1 MYIKT
6 TDLKQRNATQLEF
19 YSTDQAGELALTSD
33 VPPYQKLILPKDHK
47 ASLVIEAAA
56 SWSDRAPSIPIGEYA
71 LAVYNFAIVK
81 LLQLQMAVPWA
92 EGVDQDCGGTGLYR
106 DGIQLRY
113 VGSVTEEEKRRIFRV
128 LSDFRP
134 MLDLVDAPLAN
145 RLRPIFFYNGKMR
158 VEYEREHSEDCTF
171 SIVWDRYAPAFDRL
185 EWELS
190 HLKLWSDLRVFQP
203 NHDEDDDGEY

>member
-1 MYIKT
+1 MYIKK
-6 TDLKQRNATQLEF
+6 TDLDLRNATQLEF
-19 YSTDQAGELALTSD
+19 YSTNQAGELSFVDNL
-33 VPPYQKLILPKDHK
+33 PPYQKLVLPKGHK

-56 SWSDRAPSIPIGEYA
+56 SWSDREPAIPIGDYA
-71 LAVYNFAIVK
+71 LAVWNFAVVK
-81 LLQLQMAVPWA
+81 LLHLQMAVPWG

-128 LSDFRP
+128 LGDFSP
-134 MLDLVDAPLAN
+134 MIDLVGIPLAT
-145 RLRPIFFYNGKMR
+145 RLRPIFAPKGKMLI
-158 VEYEREHSEDCTF
+158 EYEREHAEDCTF
-171 SIVWDRYAPAFDRL
+171 SIVWDRKAPAFDRL

-203 NHDEDDDGEY
+203 NRDEDDDGDY